1 MKTLMKYRMVIAS
14 ILVVAAMAL
23 GAAEQRVDMTGSV
36 FPMWVTG
43 GLYVGPKT
51 KNPTNST
58 TNKVTRMLGASATID
73 FASTTITCTDS
84 PAITVV
90 GAQTGDPCFVG
101 PPTSITGAG
110 TGLNSSFTCYVSA
123 ADAVKVRHCAAGT
136 ADDPASAVFLVRVI
150 SSQ

>member
-1 MKTLMKYRMVIAS
+1 MKKFLLGIIGSLVIAA
-14 ILVVAAMAL
+14 VAVA
-23 GAAEQRVDMTGSV
+23 AAEQRTDTTGSV
-36 FPMWVTG
+36 FPMWITG

-58 TNKVTRMLGASATID
+58 TNKMTRLLGASATID

-84 PAITVV
+84 SAITVT

-101 PPTSITGAG
+101 APTTISGAG

-123 ADAVKVRHCAAGT
+123 ADNVKVRHCAAGT
-136 ADDPASAVFLVRVI
+136 ADDPASATYFVRII